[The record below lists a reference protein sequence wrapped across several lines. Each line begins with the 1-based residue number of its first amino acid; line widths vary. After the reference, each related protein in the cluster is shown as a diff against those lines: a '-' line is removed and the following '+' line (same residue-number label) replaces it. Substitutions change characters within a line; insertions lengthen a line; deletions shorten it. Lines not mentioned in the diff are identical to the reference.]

1 MNQTVTPASGHLSA
15 KLTAQDF
22 MEVAVA
28 FANAAPDDVRMLVR
42 GHATL
47 RANRITLASLRG
59 PKIDPDTEALVD
71 AAKELQREVCAALR
85 ALTDGTI
92 EEKTKWRRNAQEWLQ
107 EVRIIAKAS
116 LPPKGGLALEHDYVP
131 GSDRAVIGL
140 LYAFLLDPKEG
151 FGKRLRLC
159 GICGRFFLASFG
171 PQGGGNPQYCEEHR
185 KAAELAAAAERQRRL
200 RERRKSQKR
209 KPK

>member
-1 MNQTVTPASGHLSA
+1 LKLTVTPAPFQFPPR
-15 KLTAQDF
+15 LTAKSF

-28 FANAAPDDVRMLVR
+28 FANAAPDDVKILVTS
-42 GHATL
+42 HATL
-47 RANRITLASLRG
+47 RANRITLASLHG
-59 PKIDPDTEALVD
+59 PRMNPETQPLVD
-71 AAKELQREVCAALR
+71 AAKELQREVCTAVR
-85 ALTDGTI
+85 SLTDGTI
-92 EEKTKWRRNAQEWLQ
+92 EEKTGWRRNAQEWLQ
-107 EVRIIAKAS
+107 EVRITSKAS
-116 LPPKGGLALEHDYVP
+116 LSPNGGLTLDHDFVP

-159 GICGRFFLASFG
+159 GECGRFFLASFG
-171 PQGGGNPQYCEEHR
+171 PQGGGNPQYCDEHR

-200 RERRKSQKR
+200 RQRRKAQQR

>member
-1 MNQTVTPASGHLSA
+1 MKQTVTPLTGHLSA
-15 KLTAQDF
+15 RLTAQNF

-28 FANAAPDDVRMLVR
+28 FANAAKDDVRRLVR
-42 GHATL
+42 NHATL

-59 PKIDPDTEALVD
+59 PANDPDTEALAE
-71 AAKELQREVCAALR
+71 AARELQREVRAALH

-92 EEKTKWRRNAQEWLQ
+92 AAKAKWRRNAQEWLQ
-107 EVRIIAKAS
+107 EVRIISKAR
-116 LPPKGGLALEHDYVP
+116 LLPKGGLVLEHDYVP

-159 GICGRFFLASFG
+159 GVCGHFFLASFG
-171 PQGGGNPQYCEEHR
+171 PQGGGNPQYCPEHR
-185 KAAELAAAAERQRRL
+185 KAAQLAAAAERQRNLRQRRKAQL
-200 RERRKSQKR
+200 RE
-209 KPK
+209 PK